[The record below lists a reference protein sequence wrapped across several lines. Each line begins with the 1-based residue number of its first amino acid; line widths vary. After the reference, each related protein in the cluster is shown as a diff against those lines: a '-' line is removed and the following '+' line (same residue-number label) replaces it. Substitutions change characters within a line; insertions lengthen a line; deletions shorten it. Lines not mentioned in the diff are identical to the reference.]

1 MQRSPW
7 QDFDWGLL
15 VIAVALTLIGLA
27 MIYSATLGSEDVD
40 LANTWRRQAI
50 YAAIGVGLVFLVA
63 SVDYRLLE
71 SLEWPIYFVTIGILV
86 FTLLFGSSDIG
97 EVRRFIYIGGTSI
110 QPAFPA
116 LLLLIISQAG
126 LLARNAPDP
135 PGLQEFLASLGL
147 TGLTAFLV
155 FSQPNLSTATLYVA
169 TWAAMV
175 FASGLHLGFI
185 AGAGALALAA
195 VPILWANMDAYMRNR
210 VTNFLDPTA
219 DPGAYYNVQQALIS
233 IGSGGL
239 WGKGFATGTQTQLH
253 FLRVRHTDFIFS
265 VICEE
270 LGFIG
275 AGLILL
281 IFAVLLWR
289 LLRIAGSAEDITG
302 RLIVSGVATYIFYQ
316 LLVNL
321 GMNLNV
327 IPVAGLPMPFI
338 SSGGSALVVTFLGLG
353 LVESVAMRQRRL
365 EF

>member
-15 VIAVALTLIGLA
+15 LIAVTLTAIGLA
-27 MIYSATLGSEDVD
+27 MIYSATLISGD
-40 LANTWRRQAI
+40 LADTWRRQAI
-50 YAAIGVGLVFLVA
+50 YAAIGVGLMFAVA

-71 SLEWPIYFVTIGILV
+71 SLQWPLYFVTLGVLV
-86 FTLLFGSSDIG
+86 FTLLFGSSEIG
-97 EVRRFIYIGGTSI
+97 AVRRFIYIGGTSI
-110 QPAFPA
+110 QLAFPA

-126 LLARNAPDP
+126 LLARNAPSP
-135 PGLQEFLASLGL
+135 PSIQESIASLGL
-147 TGLTAFLV
+147 TGLAAFLV

-169 TWAAMV
+169 SWAVMV
-175 FASGLHLGFI
+175 FASGLNLIYI
-185 AGAGALALAA
+185 AGAGALGLFA
-195 VPILWANMDAYMRNR
+195 VPVLWANMDTYMRNR
-210 VTNFLDPTA
+210 ITNFLDPTA

-239 WGKGFATGTQTQLH
+239 WGKGFATGSQSQLG

-270 LGFIG
+270 LGFVG

-281 IFAVLLWR
+281 IFALLLWR
-289 LLRIAGSAEDITG
+289 LLRIAGSTDDATG
-302 RLIVSGVATYIFYQ
+302 QLIVIGVSTYIFYQ
-316 LLVNL
+316 LLINL

-338 SSGGSALVVTFLGLG
+338 SSGGSALVVTFMGLG
-353 LVESVAMRQRRL
+353 LVQSVAMRQRRL